1 MEKYERLNMEI
12 IPFES
17 DDIIVTSYQDQ
28 TPTAGQITWIIPMND
43 PGNGE

>member
-17 DDIIVTSYQDQ
+17 DDIIVTSYQDPTQ
-28 TPTAGQITWIIPMND
+28 TAGQITWIIPSSD
-43 PGNGE
+43 GD

>member
-17 DDIIVTSYQDQ
+17 DDIIVTSYQDSAN
-28 TPTAGQITWIIPMND
+28 TAGKITWIIPMND
-43 PGNGE
+43 PDKGE

>member
-17 DDIIVTSYQDQ
+17 DDIIVTSYQDSAN
-28 TPTAGQITWIIPMND
+28 TAGRIAWMIPMND
-43 PGNGE
+43 ADKGE